1 VVEFMIADL
10 PYDSRRRQRRAG
22 ARYVVVSAFRFSRKN
37 VCNRSMQRAASTP
50 ELTSTL

>member
-1 VVEFMIADL
+1 MTREGGKDAL
-10 PYDSRRRQRRAG
+10 G